1 MPVPRIPCF
10 LIWEKSL
17 VVLCGFRDKF
27 DDRIF
32 GARLVFL
39 PCGTSTE
46 RRGKSLDSG
55 RSGILCPYWTVVK
68 NVLSSRGTRRK
79 RVIFRERSAG
89 ESKSTCGCAS
99 CVYVR
104 VWVRCYMLKTCR
116 VKLTRDC
123 NDINPVPVSFR
134 GRSRSVVR
142 AFLRRFPISPNAL
155 DVGETRSAREQTA
168 PAKRTARSKA
178 PCCLLLHSRCV
189 VICPLY
195 YNAGPLFFFISTR
208 IPARRISEISTTT
221 RAFPL
226 FITTGL
232 PPPPVPHRESCF
244 SFDSRVKTR
253 RGKIQLTISHEYLTR
268 LVLTVH
274 EMIPWPCGPRLRH
287 VTAENRSF
295 PPVVALFFS
304 FLFLLLLGHELHHT
318 LVVYFEKPT
327 PLCNRV
333 RMSAPIR
340 IRIRIWIVLF
350 LLNRNEWTFL
360 VIPNA
365 VSTLYRAG
373 KSVHFWSGAR
383 GWEGHVTNSIP
394 RRSHVKPRIS
404 IGETLRNAPVGCKIL
419 LEKSVPVPV
428 CVERLMRREMTFGVD
443 VMRQKDEWIE

>member
-195 YNAGPLFFFISTR
+195 YNAGPLFFFSF
-208 IPARRISEISTTT
+208 PH
-221 RAFPL
+221 AFPPGEYPKFPQQRVHSPCLSRPAFPRPPFPTGSLVLVLIHVLKHAVGKFSWQYLMNIWLAWFSL
-226 FITTGL
+226 FMRWFRGRAGRVWGTLRPKIDHFL
-232 PPPPVPHRESCF
+232 PLLRCF
-244 SFDSRVKTR
+244 SHFFFFSYSGTNCTTPSWFILKSRHPYATASV
-253 RGKIQLTISHEYLTR
+253 
-268 LVLTVH
+268 
-274 EMIPWPCGPRLRH
+274 RLR
-287 VTAENRSF
+287 RSGSGSGSGF
-295 PPVVALFFS
+295 GSSCS
-304 FLFLLLLGHELHHT
+304 F
-318 LVVYFEKPT
+318 
-327 PLCNRV
+327 
-333 RMSAPIR
+333 
-340 IRIRIWIVLF
+340 
-350 LLNRNEWTFL
+350 
-360 VIPNA
+360 
-365 VSTLYRAG
+365 
-373 KSVHFWSGAR
+373 
-383 GWEGHVTNSIP
+383 
-394 RRSHVKPRIS
+394 
-404 IGETLRNAPVGCKIL
+404 
-419 LEKSVPVPV
+419 
-428 CVERLMRREMTFGVD
+428 
-443 VMRQKDEWIE
+443 